1 MKRSLRA
8 VSCAAA
14 ITFAALILSGCGKT
28 NTPQSSQPEKL
39 TLQLHWIPD
48 SHQLGFWTAL
58 DKGIYKKNGLDVTVR
73 PGGLDA
79 NPIKDA
85 LSGAA
90 DIGQVGGIE
99 QVCIAIS
106 EGLPLKAI
114 ASIHRESPHALISLS
129 SKPIQQ
135 PSDFKGK
142 TIAVAYGDT
151 AEVLLKSYMAKAG
164 ISESSVRLVPF
175 KFDLTPLLSGQVD
188 AVTGFSTG
196 QPATIE
202 KLGKTPVV
210 LLYSTAGISSYGYSL
225 VASEETLKKREGAI
239 DKFLKS
245 SREGWE
251 YAFSHP
257 NEAIS
262 LFEKRF
268 GGSVDEGLAHREL
281 ELIKPLML
289 NQSGKLSTW
298 KLEEER
304 VSGVL
309 RFLRNQGQLKKE
321 ISAPSIYNNSYTE

>member
-1 MKRSLRA
+1 MINSLFRTPL
-8 VSCAAA
+8 A
-14 ITFAALILSGCGKT
+14 IAMVVLSLAGCGKSD
-28 NTPQSSQPEKL
+28 TPREGQPEKL

-48 SHQLGFWTAL
+48 THQLGFWTAL
-58 DKGIYKKNGLDVTVR
+58 DKGIYRSAGLDVAIH

-99 QVCIAIS
+99 QVCAAVS

-114 ASIHRESPHALISLS
+114 ASIHRETPHALISLS
-129 SKPIQQ
+129 SKPIQK
-135 PSDFKGK
+135 PSDFIGK

-151 AEVLLKSYMAKAG
+151 AEVLLKSYMTQAG
-164 ISESSVRLVPF
+164 VSESSVKLVPF

-188 AVTGFSTG
+188 AITGFSTG

-210 LLYSTAGISSYGYSL
+210 LSYSSMGISSYGYTL
-225 VASEETLKKREGAI
+225 VASDATLAKKAVAV
-239 DKFLKS
+239 DKFLQA

-257 NEAIS
+257 DEAIS
-262 LFEKRF
+262 LFKKRF
-268 GGSVDEGLAHREL
+268 GNSVDEKQSHREL
-281 ELIKPLML
+281 ELIRPLML
-289 NQSGKLSTW
+289 GQNGKLSTW
-298 KLEEER
+298 KLEDTR
-304 VSGVL
+304 VAGVL
-309 RFLRNQGQLKKE
+309 KFLRGRGQLKQD
-321 ISAPSIYNNSYTE
+321 IPAPSVFDNTHTE

>member
-1 MKRSLRA
+1 MKRSLLA
-8 VSCAAA
+8 VGFAAA
-14 ITFAALILSGCGKT
+14 ITSAALILTGCGKT
-28 NTPQSSQPEKL
+28 DAPQSSVLEKL

-58 DKGIYKKNGLDVTVR
+58 DKGLYKNNGLDVTVR
-73 PGGLDA
+73 SGGLDA

-90 DIGQVGGIE
+90 DIGQVGGVE
-99 QVCIAIS
+99 QVCIAVS
-106 EGLPLKAI
+106 EGLPVKAI
-114 ASIHRESPHALISLS
+114 ASIHRETPHALISLS
-129 SKPIQQ
+129 SKPIQG

-151 AEVLLKSYMAKAG
+151 AEVLLKSYMTKEG
-164 ISESSVRLVPF
+164 VSESSVKLVPF

-188 AVTGFSTG
+188 AITGFSTG
-196 QPATIE
+196 QPAIIE

-210 LLYSTAGISSYGYSL
+210 LAYSTAGVSSYGYTL
-225 VASEETLKKREGAI
+225 VASEKTLEKRGAAI

-257 NEAIS
+257 DEAIS
-262 LFEKRF
+262 LFKKRF
-268 GGSVDEGLAHREL
+268 GDSVDEKLSRREL

-289 NQSGKLSTW
+289 SQSGKLSTW
-298 KLEEER
+298 KLEDER

-309 RFLRNQGQLKKE
+309 KFLHNQGQLKKDIAAAS
-321 ISAPSIYNNSYTE
+321 ISNNTHTE